1 MHSRLK
7 ILLVIYLIYAPYLSF
22 SAEQET
28 PPKSEEQY
36 IIEADK
42 SEGYEQDGE
51 QILVGT
57 GNVKITHGSTVITC
71 DKVTSYEKQKMA
83 ILENNV
89 VVDDKGG
96 GYKLLAGYVE
106 YYREQRHTVASKEP
120 VLYITKRSDKP
131 IKVESIFME
140 MFSKEERG
148 IASGDVWIYQE
159 DITAQ
164 GDQCTY
170 LGKEDKIILTG
181 DPVAWQ
187 KDNKLGGDTIT
198 LLLKDEVVNQVL
210 VEGESRLIFYTHQSP
225 ESEKSGEEKPETSKP
240 EGIETEGNGIQPS
253 DQESKKTEDKGA
265 EVEPLTEDVPTSL
278 GSATKTEE
286 IKPEGT
292 EPGITKTVFSP
303 EDKVKK
309 EDKEKKP
316 GEEEG
321 PISGRIETYGDTTT
335 TYLKDEKVERV
346 VIEGGSQGIYYL
358 YDTETTKETGESVF
372 VQGKRIDVA
381 VEDNAIKNI
390 RVLGDAVGIYD
401 PGPTEQG
408 STKTYGRTIVIYM
421 ANNDI
426 DRIIVRGDAK
436 GTYQQEKPSGEEG
449 AGEGGGTGALSG
461 GGGK

>member
-1 MHSRLK
+1 MLSRLQ
-7 ILLVIYLIYAPYLSF
+7 IILVICLLFIPGLSL
-22 SAEQET
+22 SAEQEA
-28 PPKSEEQY
+28 PPKNEEQY

-57 GNVKITHGSTVITC
+57 GHVKITHGSTVITC

-83 ILENNV
+83 VLENNV
-89 VVDDKGG
+89 VVDDKEG
-96 GYKLLAGYVE
+96 GYKLFAGYVE

-120 VLYITKRSDKP
+120 VLFITKRSDKP

-198 LLLKDEVVNQVL
+198 LLMKDDVVNQVL
-210 VEGESRLIFYTHQSP
+210 VEGKSRLIFYTHQGV
-225 ESEKSGEEKPETSKP
+225 ENEKGGEKKPEVNTS
-240 EGIETEGNGIQPS
+240 
-253 DQESKKTEDKGA
+253 
-265 EVEPLTEDVPTSL
+265 
-278 GSATKTEE
+278 
-286 IKPEGT
+286 EGT
-292 EPGITKTVFSP
+292 EPQSSSTPSADHEKAKTEENSAELEKPTESAPLSEEQSTVTEKSQPEGQESP
-303 EDKVKK
+303 VTSTPPAEDQASKK
-309 EDKEKKP
+309 ENKP

-321 PISGRIETYGDTTT
+321 PVSGRIETYGDTTT
-335 TYLKDEKVERV
+335 AYLKDEKVERV
-346 VIEGGSQGIYYL
+346 VIEGASQGIYYP
-358 YDTETTKETGESVF
+358 YDQETGKETGESVF

-381 VEDNAIKNI
+381 VEDNAIQNI

-401 PGPTEQG
+401 PGPTKQG

-436 GTYQQEKPSGEEG
+436 GTYQQEKPSGEENK
-449 AGEGGGTGALSG
+449 GEGGGTGALSG
-461 GGGK
+461 GGKE